1 MTPWTVARQVPL
13 SMGFSRQ
20 EYWSGVPL
28 PAPGELP
35 DPGMEPTP
43 LESQDASAGGFFT
56 TGATWEARVVWITIK
71 EQSFLE
77 LPLHAGQKAKLL
89 WRNSM
94 SKVMSFSLYKGGN
107 LGHLP
112 TNL

>member
-1 MTPWTVARQVPL
+1 M
-13 SMGFSRQ
+13 
-20 EYWSGVPL
+20 PL

-43 LESQDASAGGFFT
+43 LKSQVASAGGFFT
-56 TGATWEARVVWITIK
+56 TGATWEARVMWITIT

-77 LPLHAGQKAKLL
+77 LPLHSGQKAKLL

-94 SKVMSFSLYKGGN
+94 SKVMSFSLYKGGKSNTEQLVN
-107 LGHLP
+107 LLGAQSW
-112 TNL
+112 